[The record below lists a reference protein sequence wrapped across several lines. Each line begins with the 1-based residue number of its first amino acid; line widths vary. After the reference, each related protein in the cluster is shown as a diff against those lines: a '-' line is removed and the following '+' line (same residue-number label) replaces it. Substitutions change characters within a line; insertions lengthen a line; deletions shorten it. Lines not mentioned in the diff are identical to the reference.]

1 MKRSTYI
8 LLFCF
13 CVFITK
19 SLAQNEINLQE
30 LLNRLS
36 QNHMGS
42 INDVFSSEELL
53 MLQAHFSEVNKTA
66 TTQNSDLL
74 LNRRI
79 SSTKGNTPVIVT
91 SIDAEELTIDNH
103 GPSPISTF
111 EGAGVARFDTSSNV
125 YVIENNNTLHL
136 RGVANNNY
144 TNLGVIMNIP
154 PGESITGAEQTS
166 NGDIFLISTNGS
178 NSSHLFSLNPGPGMP
193 IATPIGGNNGLILP
207 INLLRDGSDN
217 LFTLDIDDDNVY
229 GMDKNTGVA
238 TLIGNAGFDANFGQG
253 AGYDVDTDL
262 LLLAA
267 FNATIGDSELR
278 SLNSTTGLTTSLGTI
293 TPGIVDQFG
302 WSGSYDADVLNTNDN
317 NFYDFTFFPNP
328 ANDYLH
334 FEASEII
341 DSVVISN
348 LLGQELIKH
357 SVLSVSDNLNISEL
371 PAGVYLLSASVNN
384 KVSIYQ
390 FLKS

>member
-111 EGAGVARFDTSSNV
+111 EGAGVARFDATNNV
-125 YVIENNNTLHL
+125 YVIDNNNTIYIRGVENNNYNT
-136 RGVANNNY
+136 
-144 TNLGVIMNIP
+144 LGVIMNIP
-154 PGESITGAEQTS
+154 SGESVTGAEQLS
-166 NGDIFLISTNGS
+166 NGDIMIISTNGMD
-178 NSSHLFSLNPGPGMP
+178 SSHLFMLNPGPGMP
-193 IATPIGGNNGLILP
+193 AATPIGGNNGLVVP
-207 INLLRDGSDN
+207 INLVRDSADN

-229 GMDKNTGVA
+229 EMDKTTGVA
-238 TLIGNAGFDANFGQG
+238 TLVGPAGFDANFGQG
-253 AGYDVDTDL
+253 AGYDVDADL

-371 PAGVYLLSASVNN
+371 PAGVYLLSASVHN
-384 KVSIYQ
+384 KVNTYQ
-390 FLKS
+390 FVKR